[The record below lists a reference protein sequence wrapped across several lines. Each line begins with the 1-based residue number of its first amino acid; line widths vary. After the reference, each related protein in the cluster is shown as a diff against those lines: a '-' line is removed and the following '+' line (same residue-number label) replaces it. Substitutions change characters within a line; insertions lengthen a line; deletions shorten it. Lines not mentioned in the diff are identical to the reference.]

1 MHKTIDQCI
10 DKIRLLFRKD
20 KEPFLKLYD
29 IMGFYPHNIGIYNV
43 ALIHRSC
50 RNRTDVKQQKN
61 INNERLEFLGDALL
75 SAVVADILYQRFKG
89 QQEGFLTTLRSKI
102 VKRETLNELAVNIG
116 LDKLVKHS
124 DHMGNAH
131 NNNMNGNAFEAFL
144 AAIYLD
150 RGYDYCM
157 AFMKDRIF
165 AKYIDIDQMSKKEE
179 NYKSKLIEWCQ
190 RYQCAFDFVIT
201 NQKLEGGN
209 APKFYSEARIEGV
222 VCGKG
227 CGYSKKESH
236 QQAAQSAYKKVKSN
250 VGFVNQLIE
259 IRNNRV
265 NGRATTPKV
274 DTPDST
280 AVTPAPEPRVSQKPA
295 GEKQET
301 PKPADK
307 KQDKP
312 RKAEKPAA
320 EKPMAE
326 KPAAE
331 KPAAEK
337 PVAEKP
343 VAEKPVAEKPVAEKP
358 VAEKPVAEKPAPRK
372 AASRKTAAEK
382 TAAEKPAAE
391 KPAKPKRAPR
401 QRRQNTDK
409 EGENIQKEQ
418 TQNVQKEQT
427 QNVQKEQTQNVQKE
441 QTQNVQQ

>member
-61 INNERLEFLGDALL
+61 LNNERLEFLGDALL

-190 RYQCAFDFVIT
+190 LYQCAFDFVIT

-280 AVTPAPEPRVSQKPA
+280 AVTPAPAPRVSQ
-295 GEKQET
+295 
-301 PKPADK
+301 
-307 KQDKP
+307 
-312 RKAEKPAA
+312 
-320 EKPMAE
+320 

-343 VAEKPVAEKPVAEKP
+343 VAEKPVVRKTAAEKPV
-358 VAEKPVAEKPAPRK
+358 VEKPVAEKPAPRK
-372 AASRKTAAEK
+372 AASRKTAAEKTAAEK

-418 TQNVQKEQT
+418 TQNI
-427 QNVQKEQTQNVQKE
+427 QKEQTQNVQKE